1 MAGSML
7 LWTSLCESIIAYCD
21 CYFEFDL
28 QKYKKAPKH
37 ANLMG
42 QKEKCSR
49 VGRHHFQPGELAKTS
64 PLSFFLHNHLQL
76 FLMNTAV
83 VKSTCN

>member
-28 QKYKKAPKH
+28 QKYKIK
-37 ANLMG
+37 NLMG

-64 PLSFFLHNHLQL
+64 PLSFFLHNHSLQL